1 MRLSPRDL
9 FPCQEER
16 CKPMARDLDVILIV
30 GLGAIWDFPGG
41 PVIKTPHFQVVDVDL
56 IPGQGTKILHAAWHG
71 QKKKEAEDIHYTH
84 A

>member
-41 PVIKTPHFQVVDVDL
+41 PVIKTPGFRCRGVRL
-56 IPGQGTKILHAAWHG
+56 MPGQGTKILHT
-71 QKKKEAEDIHYTH
+71 TH
-84 A
+84 STLKIKSTA